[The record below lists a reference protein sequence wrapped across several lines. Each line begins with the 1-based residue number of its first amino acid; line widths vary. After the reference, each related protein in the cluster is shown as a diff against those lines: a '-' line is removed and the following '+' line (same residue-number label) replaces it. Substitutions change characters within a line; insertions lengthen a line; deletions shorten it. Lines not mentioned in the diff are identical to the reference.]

1 MLRLRLDCYLG
12 LQGLSGLP
20 PVERLSMGGLLW
32 QLLRQLL
39 AARERLS

>member
-1 MLRLRLDCYLG
+1 MLDCYLG

-39 AARERLS
+39 AARDRLS